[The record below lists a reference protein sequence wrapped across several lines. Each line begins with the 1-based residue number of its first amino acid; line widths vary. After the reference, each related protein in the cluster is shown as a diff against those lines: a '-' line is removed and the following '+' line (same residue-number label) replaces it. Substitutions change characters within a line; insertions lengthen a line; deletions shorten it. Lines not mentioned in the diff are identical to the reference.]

1 VKPELQATPNNSSWS
16 FCEEVLSN
24 VAGLFYLLK
33 IIFNNFAMM
42 NDRNVKNSEW
52 YAKWFDTSYY
62 HLLYQNR
69 NEEEAEFFLSKIQ
82 KKIGINPGSKVWD
95 MACGKG
101 RHVNHLSKLGIR
113 ACGTDLSKNSI
124 LLAQE
129 NFKNENSEFLV
140 HDMRSPFRINYFD
153 VVLNVFTSMGYF
165 ERRRDDERVFISAAQ
180 SLKQGGYFVVD
191 FLNAQKVIENLRS
204 EETKTI
210 GNIRFEIKREV
221 QNDCIIKSILVLDED
236 KKLEFAE
243 RVRAYKLEDFES
255 LAAIAGLK
263 HTEVLGNYALDSFVE
278 KSSDRLI
285 LIFKKN

>member
-1 VKPELQATPNNSSWS
+1 
-16 FCEEVLSN
+16 
-24 VAGLFYLLK
+24 
-33 IIFNNFAMM
+33 M
-42 NDRNVKNSEW
+42 NETNLKNSEW

-69 NEEEAEFFLSKIQ
+69 NEQEAEFFLCNIQ
-82 KKIGINPGSKVWD
+82 KKIGFSEGTKVWD

-101 RHVNHLSKLGIR
+101 RHVNYLSKLGMR
-113 ACGTDLSKNSI
+113 AIGTDLSKNSI
-124 LLAQE
+124 SLAEE
-129 NFKNENSEFLV
+129 NFSGPHTEFFV

-165 ERRRDDERVFISAAQ
+165 ESRRDDERVFISAAQ
-180 SLKQGGYFVVD
+180 SLKPGGYFVVD

-204 EETKTI
+204 EDTKTI

-243 RVRAYKLEDFES
+243 RVRAYKLEDFSSFAS
-255 LAAIAGLK
+255 LSGFEI
-263 HTEVLGNYALDSFVE
+263 VSVFGNYMLESFDE

-285 LIFKKN
+285 ILFKKSITKAPPFFSDCAAEIKTRSSSRLLSK